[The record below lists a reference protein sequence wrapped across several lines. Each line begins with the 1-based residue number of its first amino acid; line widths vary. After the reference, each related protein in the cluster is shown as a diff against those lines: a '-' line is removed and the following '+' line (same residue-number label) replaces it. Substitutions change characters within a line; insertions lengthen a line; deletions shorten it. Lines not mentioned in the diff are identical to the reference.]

1 MVSKYIGGETVKN
14 GMARQIWR
22 GVAVLAALAVVLV
35 LTACAPATDIEE
47 RAVEFTS
54 ILPITGAA
62 GAEVQVTH
70 LGCSDYVSYF
80 NEEEAIPGVRIK
92 YTWSDTGRQLFLFLS
107 QYEKACDRGV
117 PVMFTLEADGLRVL
131 NDRFA
136 KDEIVAL
143 ADGGGFEDVMYSPGW
158 RYCQG
163 PSTAEQFAL
172 VADHLM
178 ENWNEPR
185 PPRLAFVVVDI
196 EWGREVLV
204 EGTKYAQSLGFEI
217 LPTEIVG
224 VVILDATTQLVRL
237 REEKADIVYLQALPS
252 SGTGPILRDAER
264 LGLLSEMQF
273 IGTETGMGD
282 KLIGM
287 TGTASEG
294 FLMAMITPWFEETE
308 VPGVRLMLDSQMK
321 YRGKVEREIGYRNGF
336 VVAAVACEAIKQAV
350 DNVGYEN
357 VDGAAIKEALDN
369 MEDFD
374 VHGLASITY
383 KDRPFDHRGITQAA
397 VHQVQDG
404 KIVRLSDWQELAKL
418 WTER

>member
-1 MVSKYIGGETVKN
+1 MKN
-14 GMARQIWR
+14 RKARQIWR
-22 GVAVLAALAVVLV
+22 GVAVLVVLAAVLV
-35 LTACAPATDIEE
+35 LTACAPASDIEE
-47 RAVEFTS
+47 RAVEFTA
-54 ILPITGAA
+54 ILPVTGAA

-70 LGCSDYVSYF
+70 LGCSDYVAYF
-80 NEEEAIPGVRIK
+80 NEQEAIPGVRIK
-92 YTWSDTGRQLFLFLS
+92 YTWSDTGRQYFLFLS
-107 QYEKACDRGV
+107 QYEKAVERGV
-117 PVMFTLEADGLRVL
+117 PVMFTLEADGLRSL

-136 KDEIVAL
+136 RDEIVVL
-143 ADGGGFEDVMYSPGW
+143 ADGGGFEDVMYSTGW

-172 VADHLM
+172 VADYFM

-185 PPRLAFVVVDI
+185 PPRLAFAVVDI
-196 EWGREVLV
+196 EWGREVLG
-204 EGTKYAQSLGFEI
+204 EGTKYAQSLGFEV

-224 VVILDATTQLVRL
+224 PVVLDATTQLVRL
-237 REEKADIVYLQALPS
+237 REEEADIVYLQALPS

-264 LGLLSEMQF
+264 LGLLDEMQF
-273 IGTETGMGD
+273 IGTETGMGE

-294 FLMAMITPWFEETE
+294 FLMAMITPWFEETQ
-308 VPGVRLMLDSQMK
+308 VPGVSLMMDSQMK
-321 YRGKVEREIGYRNGF
+321 YRGKVEEEIGYRNGF
-336 VVAAVACEAIKQAV
+336 VVAAVGCEAIKQAI

-357 VDGAAIKEALDN
+357 IDGAAVKEALDN

-374 VHGLASITY
+374 VYGLASITY
-383 KDRPFDHRGITQAA
+383 KDRPSDHRGITQAA